1 MYESVNLNGF
11 VNAFNKIRPDHF
23 TPEALDLIYEFITTY
38 EDDTNMEIELD
49 VIAICCDF
57 CEMTQTEVVEAYLIP
72 EPFENSIIRFL
83 EDRTLLLGVT
93 SSNTFVFQSF

>member
-1 MYESVNLNGF
+1 
-11 VNAFNKIRPDHF
+11 
-23 TPEALDLIYEFITTY
+23 
-38 EDDTNMEIELD
+38 
-49 VIAICCDF
+49 
-57 CEMTQTEVVEAYLIP
+57 VEAYLIP